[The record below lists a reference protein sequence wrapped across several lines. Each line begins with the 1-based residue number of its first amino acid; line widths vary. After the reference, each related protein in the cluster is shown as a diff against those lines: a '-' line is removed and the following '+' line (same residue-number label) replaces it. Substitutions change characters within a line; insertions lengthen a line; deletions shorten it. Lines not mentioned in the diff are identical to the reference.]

1 MSSVMRSHLHI
12 NQLFKGLTMTRYIFT
27 RRHAL
32 RAAILHAAGALA
44 LIAGAVALML
54 AYFDVLTKG

>member
-1 MSSVMRSHLHI
+1 
-12 NQLFKGLTMTRYIFT
+12 MTRYIFT
-27 RRHAL
+27 RRHAM
-32 RAAILHAAGALA
+32 RSAILNAAGALA

>member
-1 MSSVMRSHLHI
+1 
-12 NQLFKGLTMTRYIFT
+12 MTRYIFT

-32 RAAILHAAGALA
+32 RAAILNAAGALA
-44 LIAGAVALML
+44 LIAGAVALLL